1 MIGCKS
7 DAKTFSRLKRLL
19 HPIDKNAPLTS
30 SLSASAED
38 SFKKF
43 IKTCYKHKGTH
54 FPPLRQRPWT
64 DCNFLIPFVVAAWQ
78 KKSFWLAGGNIIY
91 FLQEKKGLPFLQY
104 CCFGIKLVGITL
116 QGLKTKKV
124 F

>member
-30 SLSASAED
+30 SLSASAKD

-43 IKTCYKHKGTH
+43 IKTMFQT
-54 FPPLRQRPWT
+54 QR
-64 DCNFLIPFVVAAWQ
+64 D
-78 KKSFWLAGGNIIY
+78 SFSAFAQASLN
-91 FLQEKKGLPFLQY
+91 
-104 CCFGIKLVGITL
+104 
-116 QGLKTKKV
+116 
-124 F
+124 